1 MDLKR
6 QYRALKAEI
15 DAAVDE
21 VLDSGWFVLG
31 KQVEAFERE
40 FAEYCGVKYAVGV
53 GSGVEAIHLAL
64 VAAGIGPGDEV
75 ITVPNTAVPTALGIS
90 FAGARPT
97 FADIEADTYLIDP
110 ERVEAAITHRTKAIM
125 PVHLYGQVVAMAPL
139 REIARSRGLLVI
151 EDAAQAHGATYQG
164 KKAGALG
171 DAGCFSFYPS
181 KNLGCYGEGG
191 AVTTNDERIAE
202 RVRMLRNYGQSDRY
216 HHKLKGYN
224 SRLDEMQAAI
234 LRVKLRHLDAGNERR
249 REIASLYNAGLVT
262 ADVVCP
268 IVRAEYEP
276 RTNELVRG
284 EVLQGPPGHVR
295 RRLDARSPQHR
306 RRQVEEAD
314 EIFLDPPA
322 RAFARRSA
330 SARRRVQRDER
341 GQVRGD
347 VVRRDVGEHP
357 VGAPLPRPA
366 EIAGHVDAT
375 FPAVAGLVEPRLE
388 EGIDSR
394 RAGGRVGLA
403 VEGQGLVV
411 GQAGAAELPGPALIA
426 GDGDTEVGVIL
437 DEHVALLVLGG
448 DDLDA

>member
-1 MDLKR
+1 MIPIMDLKR

-284 EVLQGPPGHVR
+284 GHVYHLYVVRSKQRDALQAHLKARGVGTQIHYPIPVHLQEAYADLGLGPGSYPVAEQAAREVLSIPIYPE
-295 RRLDARSPQHR
+295 LADA
-306 RRQVEEAD
+306 EAR
-314 EIFLDPPA
+314 EVIEA
-322 RAFARRSA
+322 IES
-330 SARRRVQRDER
+330 
-341 GQVRGD
+341 
-347 VVRRDVGEHP
+347 
-357 VGAPLPRPA
+357 
-366 EIAGHVDAT
+366 
-375 FPAVAGLVEPRLE
+375 FPK
-388 EGIDSR
+388 
-394 RAGGRVGLA
+394 GGCK
-403 VEGQGLVV
+403 
-411 GQAGAAELPGPALIA
+411 
-426 GDGDTEVGVIL
+426 
-437 DEHVALLVLGG
+437 
-448 DDLDA
+448 

>member
-1 MDLKR
+1 MIPIMDLKR

-284 EVLQGPPGHVR
+284 GHVYHLYVVRSKQRDALQAHLKARGVGTQIHYPIPVHLQQAYADLGLGPGSYPVAEQAAREVLSIPIYPE
-295 RRLDARSPQHR
+295 LADA
-306 RRQVEEAD
+306 EAR
-314 EIFLDPPA
+314 EVIEA
-322 RAFARRSA
+322 IES
-330 SARRRVQRDER
+330 
-341 GQVRGD
+341 
-347 VVRRDVGEHP
+347 
-357 VGAPLPRPA
+357 
-366 EIAGHVDAT
+366 
-375 FPAVAGLVEPRLE
+375 FPKSG
-388 EGIDSR
+388 SK
-394 RAGGRVGLA
+394 
-403 VEGQGLVV
+403 
-411 GQAGAAELPGPALIA
+411 
-426 GDGDTEVGVIL
+426 
-437 DEHVALLVLGG
+437 
-448 DDLDA
+448 